1 MSIVDFWVSL
11 VSPHRKQDRTK
22 SIQDLNFR
30 QCSFDRALSTC
41 LPEVSER
48 QGWLKSMEN
57 RATEDLEPRAG
68 DHRAGRGEAERVS
81 QANNDLLATVSHE
94 IRTPVNGL
102 LGMVALMMDTSLT
115 REQQDYMNSIR
126 DSAEYLVT
134 IVNDVLDFAKIE
146 AGKLRIESVEMNVR
160 VLVAQVLESVS
171 VLACRRGLTLETE
184 IDEKVPLTLCGDPMR
199 LRQVL
204 LNFLSNAVKFTER
217 GSVKVSV
224 SFEGGKQ
231 NGTKLPV
238 CFAVTDTGIGIPID
252 VQGRLFQSFSQAD
265 ASTARKYGG
274 TGLGLSISKQL
285 VDLMGGSIGM
295 SSDGSNGSRFWF
307 TVDLENGRSQS
318 PTSSSVGGDAGEA
331 CAGQSRLLVV
341 EDNLINQKVA
351 VQLLTRLG
359 FAVNV
364 ASNGSEAVAAFQSH
378 RFDAILM
385 DCQMPVM
392 DGFEATVAIRKTEI
406 LPQHTPIIAVTA
418 NTVPGQREKCLAA
431 GMDDFVGKPVT
442 RQVLEKTLARW
453 VRKPEPAALLAS

>member
-1 MSIVDFWVSL
+1 
-11 VSPHRKQDRTK
+11 
-22 SIQDLNFR
+22 
-30 QCSFDRALSTC
+30 
-41 LPEVSER
+41 
-48 QGWLKSMEN
+48 MEKW
-57 RATEDLEPRAG
+57 ATEELERRVAEHGAAG
-68 DHRAGRGEAERVS
+68 EEAERIS
-81 QANNDLLATVSHE
+81 QARSDLLATVSHE

-238 CFAVTDTGIGIPID
+238 CFAVTDIGIEIPID

-295 SSDGSNGSRFWF
+295 SSDGTNGSKFWF
-307 TVDLENGRSQS
+307 RVDLQDGSSQS
-318 PTSSSVGGDAGEA
+318 SNPPAVDISSNVCGAP
-331 CAGQSRLLVV
+331 GQSRLLVV

-364 ASNGSEAVAAFQSH
+364 ASNGSEAVAEFQNH
-378 RFDAILM
+378 RFDAIL
-385 DCQMPVM
+385 
-392 DGFEATVAIRKTEI
+392 
-406 LPQHTPIIAVTA
+406 
-418 NTVPGQREKCLAA
+418 
-431 GMDDFVGKPVT
+431 
-442 RQVLEKTLARW
+442 
-453 VRKPEPAALLAS
+453 